1 MIYLDNAATSYPKPR
16 EVWEALEK
24 HWTYCGGNPG
34 RSGHRLSIAAGRV
47 VLDAREELAELFHAE
62 RTEQIVFTLNATD
75 AINVALK
82 GVLNPGDHVIT
93 TSMEH
98 NSVIR
103 PLRDFERNGGSL
115 TVVNCSSEG
124 FVSLEAIAKAIKQDT
139 RLVVVNHVSNLTGS
153 IQPIKDIG
161 RLCRDRGVLFMVDA
175 AQSAGIFPIDV
186 QEYHISLLAFTG
198 HKGLFGPQGTGGLYV
213 KPGVEVRPLR
223 VGGTGSRSDIQ
234 YQPEFMPDRLE
245 AGTVNAFGLAGLAA
259 GVRFIKQVGLDSIR
273 AKELSLTKSLV
284 AGLREIEG
292 VLVYGPKISELGSGV
307 ISFNILGLDGAEVA
321 AVLDEQFGILTRPG
335 IHCAPLA
342 HETIGTFPY
351 GTIRLSI
358 GYFNTKSDIEQVV
371 EAVSIIAQEGRKED
385 LSNERN

>member
-1 MIYLDNAATSYPKPR
+1 M
-16 EVWEALEK
+16 
-24 HWTYCGGNPG
+24 
-34 RSGHRLSIAAGRV
+34 
-47 VLDAREELAELFHAE
+47 
-62 RTEQIVFTLNATD
+62 
-75 AINVALK
+75 
-82 GVLNPGDHVIT
+82 
-93 TSMEH
+93 
-98 NSVIR
+98 
-103 PLRDFERNGGSL
+103 
-115 TVVNCSSEG
+115 
-124 FVSLEAIAKAIKQDT
+124 
-139 RLVVVNHVSNLTGS
+139 
-153 IQPIKDIG
+153 
-161 RLCRDRGVLFMVDA
+161 FMVDA
-175 AQSAGIFPIDV
+175 AQSAGIFPIDL

-245 AGTVNAFGLAGLAA
+245 AGTVNAFGLAGLAE
-259 GVRFIKQVGLDSIR
+259 GVRFIKRVGLDSIR

-307 ISFNILGLDGAEVA
+307 ISFNISGLDGAEVA
-321 AVLDEQFGILTRPG
+321 TVLDEQFGILTRPG

-351 GTIRLSI
+351 GAIRLSI
-358 GYFNTKSDIEQVV
+358 GYFNTESDIEQVV